1 MLIQYTCLNKSFKLL
16 QKIELQYVSINT
28 KLLKKK
34 KQLSETQSSKNNCL
48 KKENEDEL
56 LAVFAKTKNESNQ

>member
-16 QKIELQYVSINT
+16 QQIELQYVSINT

-34 KQLSETQSSKNNCL
+34 KQLFKTQSSKNNCL